1 MLYNYCLNS
10 YTLLRI
16 YESREC
22 VQMLTA
28 HSISH
33 HHQTISTKDILS
45 LMLGHL
51 FRERERKKV
60 PPKES
65 NSIESIKIIAMN
77 QQIFELNKH
86 FRMNVSRFR
95 LLHSISLFFTFSST
109 NFISTFAID
118 GLPCYTFEAVA
129 YDQSTGKIYFRLY
142 LYYIPRG
149 GPNCL
154 HLVWLLPLHFL

>member
-1 MLYNYCLNS
+1 MEVRYYWNIRVYQLYMMLYNYCLNS

-51 FRERERKKV
+51 FREGERERKNYLQKNQIQ
-60 PPKES
+60 S
-65 NSIESIKIIAMN
+65 N
-77 QQIFELNKH
+77 Q
-86 FRMNVSRFR
+86 
-95 LLHSISLFFTFSST
+95 
-109 NFISTFAID
+109 
-118 GLPCYTFEAVA
+118 
-129 YDQSTGKIYFRLY
+129 
-142 LYYIPRG
+142 
-149 GPNCL
+149 
-154 HLVWLLPLHFL
+154 